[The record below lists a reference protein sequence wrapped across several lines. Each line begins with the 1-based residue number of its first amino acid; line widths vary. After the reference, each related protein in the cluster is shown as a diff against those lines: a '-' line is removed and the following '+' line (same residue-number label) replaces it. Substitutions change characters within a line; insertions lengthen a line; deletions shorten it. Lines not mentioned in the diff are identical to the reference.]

1 MIRRGSSHEIV
12 FIPLASVGLSARLA
26 FGSASDHPAT
36 QQETA
41 AMTKQFFLPGWKVV
55 IGAGVG
61 IGFGSVPF
69 FAAGFGLLAAAM
81 AKDFGWSQADVAKA
95 ASIYLLLQT
104 VAYPLCGWPLDRWG
118 SRKFATVSIV
128 LFAGSLVV
136 LSQIGNSLTKLYLAF
151 ALMGIV
157 AAGTNVVSYA
167 RAIALW
173 FNRKR
178 GLAMGL
184 AASAQAVGAFVI
196 PVMAHKLI
204 DGYGWS
210 VALIA
215 LAVFELVVCL
225 PLVALLVKDS
235 PEPYG
240 LFPDGAAPT
249 DGPAK
254 PVAAEPDMTVG
265 EIIATGVFW
274 KLAACFAIMGMTFYA
289 IAPNIVYILSGKAGM
304 NTGVIATLQAASGIA
319 VLFGRIGFGY
329 LLDRVHAPI
338 VAIIALAL
346 TATCTAIY
354 STTAVSA
361 LIIIATVLNGLAI
374 GGDSDLMPYLAS
386 RYFGSR
392 AVSRIFGWFLFAFF
406 LGAAIGPVA
415 FAQLSAIY
423 QGAETPLMM
432 LAVLQIVPAILFLS
446 LGRYRVNAES
456 PKPGA
461 VGSSA

>member
-1 MIRRGSSHEIV
+1 M
-12 FIPLASVGLSARLA
+12 
-26 FGSASDHPAT
+26 T
-36 QQETA
+36 QR
-41 AMTKQFFLPGWKVV
+41 FFFPGWKVV
-55 IGAGVG
+55 IGSGVG

-69 FAAGFGLLAAAM
+69 FAAGFALLAAAM
-81 AKDFGWSQADVAKA
+81 AKDFGWSQPDVAKA

-118 SRKFATVSIV
+118 SRRFATVSIV

-136 LSQIGNSLTKLYLAF
+136 LSQIGGSLTQFYLAF

-184 AASAQAVGAFVI
+184 AASAQAIGAFII
-196 PVMAHKLI
+196 PIMAHRLI
-204 DGYGWS
+204 DAYGWS
-210 VALIA
+210 WALIV
-215 LAVFELVVCL
+215 LAVFEVVVCL

-235 PEPYG
+235 PAPYG
-240 LFPDGAAPT
+240 LLPDGAAPT
-249 DGPAK
+249 DSPTTA
-254 PVAAEPDMTVG
+254 VAAEPDMTVG
-265 EIIATGVFW
+265 EIIRTGVFW

-289 IAPNIVYILSGKAGM
+289 IAPNIVYILSKKAGM
-304 NTGVIATLQAASGIA
+304 SLGDIATIQAVSGVA
-319 VLFGRIGFGY
+319 VLFGRIGFGF

-338 VAIIALAL
+338 VGIIALAL
-346 TATCTAIY
+346 TAICAAVY
-354 STTAVSA
+354 SATAVPT
-361 LIIIATVLNGLAI
+361 LIIVATILNGLAI

-386 RYFGSR
+386 RYFGTR

-423 QGAETPLMM
+423 QGADTPLMM
-432 LAVLQIVPAILFLS
+432 LAALQIIPALLFLS
-446 LGRYRVNAES
+446 LGRYRVNAGL
-456 PKPGA
+456 PKDPQLGL
-461 VGSSA
+461 SQPRS

>member
-1 MIRRGSSHEIV
+1 
-12 FIPLASVGLSARLA
+12 
-26 FGSASDHPAT
+26 
-36 QQETA
+36 
-41 AMTKQFFLPGWKVV
+41 MTKQSFFPGWKVV

-136 LSQIGNSLTKLYLAF
+136 LSQIGNSLTQLYLAF
-151 ALMGIV
+151 ALMGVV

-184 AASAQAVGAFVI
+184 AASAQAVGAFLI
-196 PVMAHKLI
+196 PVSAQKLI
-204 DGYGWS
+204 AGYGWS
-210 VALIA
+210 FALIA
-215 LAVFELVVCL
+215 LAVFELAVCL

-249 DGPAK
+249 DSPATA
-254 PVAAEPDMTVG
+254 VAAEPDMSVG

-289 IAPNIVYILSGKAGM
+289 ISTNIVYVLSKKAGM
-304 NTGVIATLQAASGIA
+304 DTAVIATLQASSGIA

-329 LLDRVHAPI
+329 LLDRIHAPI
-338 VAIIALAL
+338 VAVIALAL
-346 TATCTAIY
+346 TATNAAVY
-354 STTAVSA
+354 STTAIST
-361 LIIIATVLNGLAI
+361 LIIIATILNGLAI
-374 GGDSDLMPYLAS
+374 GGESDLMPYLAS

-415 FAQLSAIY
+415 FAELTAVY

-432 LAVLQIVPAILFLS
+432 LAILQIVPAILFLS
-446 LGRYRVNAES
+446 MGRYRVNAEQ
-456 PKPGA
+456 PKPRA